1 MTVRPSPDL
10 TPLDRIWLTE
20 AVRLRE
26 EHAGPLDDDEANR
39 QARTQGG
46 DLPALIE
53 RRALWLA
60 HRDGLIEA
68 LRHWRQGARLGAL
81 ALILLALFTGAGLA
95 FAALGDGQRPVNV
108 FWALGSLLG
117 LNLLTL
123 LGWLLGLLLTGDS
136 SGALGRLWL
145 WLSEKLARDARAA
158 QLAPALLSVL
168 HQRRLGRWLL
178 GTGVHALWL
187 LAMASA
193 LLTLLA
199 LLATR
204 RYGFVWETTILGEN
218 AFVGLTQAFGALPAL
233 LGFSVPDV
241 EQIRASGALAGD
253 LDGAR
258 QRWAGWLVGVLL
270 VYGLLPRLLLASL
283 CLWRWRRGRAALTLD
298 LNLPAYRLLRERLQ
312 PPSER
317 LGIRDAAPPN
327 CTHRLPALSSM
338 AALAPCWWPSS
349 WTAAAPGRRL
359 CPRVSPMPA
368 SSTTAR
374 GRRLLDQLTR
384 FPPARLAVACD
395 PRRSPDRGTL
405 ALIGELSRC
414 AAATRV
420 WLLQAPPGEA
430 LDSARLEDWHQA
442 LDTLGLTHSNCAR
455 CAGWRQAMTEALKL
469 AVVGHTNVGKTSLLR
484 TLTRDIGFGEVSHR
498 PSTTRHVEG
507 ARLSVD
513 GEPLLEL
520 YDTPAWKMPS
530 PCSTASN
537 GWSAPVSASTAR
549 HALRAFSTAARH
561 ASASSRKPR
570 CCVSCWPATP
580 GST

>member
-1 MTVRPSPDL
+1 VTVRPSPDL

-187 LAMASA
+187 LAMTSA

-270 VYGLLPRLLLASL
+270 VYGLLPRLLVASL

-317 LGIRDAAPPN
+317 LGIRDAAPAQLHAP
-327 CTHRLPALSSM
+327 TAGAQLDGSAGAVLVAIELDGSRPWPPALSKGI
-338 AALAPCWWPSS
+338 ADAGILDDRE
-349 WTAAAPGRRL
+349 GR
-359 CPRVSPMPA
+359 
-368 SSTTAR
+368 
-374 GRRLLDQLTR
+374 RRLLDQLTR

-442 LDTLGLTHSNCAR
+442 LDTLGLAHSSCAPLR
-455 CAGWRQAMTEALKL
+455 WLET
-469 AVVGHTNVGKTSLLR
+469 GH
-484 TLTRDIGFGEVSHR
+484 D
-498 PSTTRHVEG
+498 
-507 ARLSVD
+507 
-513 GEPLLEL
+513 
-520 YDTPAWKMPS
+520 
-530 PCSTASN
+530 
-537 GWSAPVSASTAR
+537 
-549 HALRAFSTAARH
+549 
-561 ASASSRKPR
+561 
-570 CCVSCWPATP
+570 
-580 GST
+580 